1 MDNLARKY
9 QEISMIQEQGVIT
22 NIEKETYTVETQ
34 SGMYDA
40 QQAVSCLTQPL
51 LGDKVLLV
59 GSFVDGFYVLAVLKR
74 EEGQKHTLSFHGEVD
89 FRAED
94 GRLTIAAQEGMALAS
109 AKDIALAS
117 SELDIHSVKS
127 EVSIHRLI
135 FNGGFWL
142 GLFNGGFWLGQVE
155 RLKLI
160 ATTFDSIVERLS
172 QRIKRSY
179 RTVEDIDQLRAGR
192 LDYLIDK
199 LLSLRGKYA
208 MFTAKEDVKIDA
220 ERIHMG

>member
-9 QEISMIQEQGVIT
+9 QVISMIQEQGIIT
-22 NIEKETYTVETQ
+22 SIEKETYTIESQ
-34 SGMYDA
+34 SGMYNA

-59 GSFVDGFYVLAVLKR
+59 GNFVDGFYILAVLER

-94 GRLTIAAQEGMALAS
+94 GRLTIAAQRGMALAS

-117 SELDIHSVKS
+117 SELNIHSIKS

-142 GLFNGGFWLGQVE
+142 GQVK

-160 ATTFDSIVERLS
+160 ATTFDSIVDRLS

-179 RTVEDIDQLRAGR
+179 RTVEDIEHLRAGR

-199 LLSLRGKYA
+199 LLSLRGKYS
-208 MFTAKEDVKIDA
+208 MITAKEDVKIDG

>member
-9 QEISMIQEQGVIT
+9 QEISMIQEQGIIT
-22 NIEKETYTVETQ
+22 KIEEETYTVETH
-34 SGMYDA
+34 SGMHDA

-59 GSFVDGFYVLAVLKR
+59 GSFVDGFYILAVLER

-89 FRAED
+89 IKAQD
-94 GRLTIAAQEGMALAS
+94 GRLTIAAQKGMALAS
-109 AKDIALAS
+109 AKDISLVS
-117 SELDIHSVKS
+117 SDLNVHSAKS
-127 EVSIHRLI
+127 EVSIHHLV
-135 FNGGFWL
+135 FS
-142 GLFNGGFWLGQVE
+142 GGFWLGQVE
-155 RLKLI
+155 KLKLI
-160 ATTFDSIVERLS
+160 ATTFDSVVERLS

-199 LLSLRGKYA
+199 LLSLRGKYT
-208 MFTAKEDVKIDA
+208 MVTAKEDVKIDG
-220 ERIHMG
+220 ERIHIG

>member
-1 MDNLARKY
+1 
-9 QEISMIQEQGVIT
+9 
-22 NIEKETYTVETQ
+22 
-34 SGMYDA
+34 MYDA

-94 GRLTIAAQEGMALAS
+94 GRLTIAAQEGMTLAS

-135 FNGGFWL
+135 
-142 GLFNGGFWLGQVE
+142 FNGGFWLGQVE

>member
-9 QEISMIQEQGVIT
+9 QVISTIQEQGIIT
-22 NIEKETYTVETQ
+22 SIEKETYTIESQ
-34 SGMYDA
+34 SGMYNA

-59 GSFVDGFYVLAVLKR
+59 GNFVDGFYILAVLER

-94 GRLTIAAQEGMALAS
+94 GRLTIAAQRGMALAS

-117 SELDIHSVKS
+117 SELNIHSIKS

-142 GLFNGGFWLGQVE
+142 GQVK

-160 ATTFDSIVERLS
+160 ATTFKSEPLNWLIVKSIPLKS
-172 QRIKRSY
+172 ISAKQQSY
-179 RTVEDIDQLRAGR
+179 NRT
-192 LDYLIDK
+192 
-199 LLSLRGKYA
+199 
-208 MFTAKEDVKIDA
+208 
-220 ERIHMG
+220 